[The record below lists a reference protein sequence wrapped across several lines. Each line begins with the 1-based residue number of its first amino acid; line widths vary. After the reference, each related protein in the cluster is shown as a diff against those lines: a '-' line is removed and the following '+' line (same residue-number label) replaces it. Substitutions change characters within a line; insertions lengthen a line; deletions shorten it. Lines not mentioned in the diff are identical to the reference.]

1 MRRLALACICT
12 SALAGLAAAGNE
24 PPNPLHVA
32 SRELELSAAKKAEI
46 YLVLSPEQR
55 ALEVR
60 ARGITLDRVPLAGI
74 ELLSQQRLIGRS
86 LPSAPSVP
94 AKWVVKEGP
103 GDSDRE
109 IIAPTELRPMP
120 KEDEEEAAPEPTPSS
135 AGAGPTPTATPIPE
149 PPVSYRVQLEN
160 GWDVW
165 ITDRLPRQG
174 FLHVLSAAFRDG
186 WYRWRGRGI
195 DLAPAV
201 TLVMSPEDAR
211 RIHHL
216 FRTGATI
223 IVTAGTT

>member
-12 SALAGLAAAGNE
+12 SALVGLAGAGNE

-32 SRELELSAAKKAEI
+32 SRELELSAAKKADI

-60 ARGITLDRVPLAGI
+60 ARGITLDRVSLAGI
-74 ELLSQQRLIGRS
+74 ELLSQQRMIGRS

-94 AKWVVKEGP
+94 ARWVVKEGP
-103 GDSDRE
+103 GDADRE
-109 IIAPTELRPMP
+109 VIAPELLRPMP
-120 KEDEEEAAPEPTPSS
+120 KEDEEDEEPEPTPAP
-135 AGAGPTPTATPIPE
+135 AGAGPTPTPTPIPE
-149 PPVSYRVQLEN
+149 PPVSYRVALEN

-174 FLHVLSAAFRDG
+174 FLHLVGAAIQDG
-186 WYRWRGRGI
+186 WRRWRGRGV

-201 TLVMSPEDAR
+201 TLVMTAEDAR

-216 FRTGATI
+216 FRTGTTI
-223 IVTAGTT
+223 IVTAGTQ